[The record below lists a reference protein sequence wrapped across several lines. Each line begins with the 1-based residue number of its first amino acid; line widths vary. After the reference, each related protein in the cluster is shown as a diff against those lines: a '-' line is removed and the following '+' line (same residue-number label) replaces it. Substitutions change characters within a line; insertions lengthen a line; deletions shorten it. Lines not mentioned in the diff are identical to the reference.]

1 MQEYQLPF
9 ADIKILRN
17 DIAEVIIHDG
27 IEMDI
32 AMVQQY
38 HESLLQHLQPP
49 FSLLIN
55 KINSYTY
62 TFDAQK
68 SLATLPEINAMAVIV
83 YNDIS
88 KLSTDNLASFP
99 RDTQWN
105 LQIFNDRFAAISW
118 LELEQKNLNT

>member
-1 MQEYQLPF
+1 MHEYQLPF
-9 ADIKILRN
+9 ADLKILRK

-27 IEMDI
+27 IEMDLE
-32 AMVQQY
+32 MVQQY
-38 HESLLQHLQPP
+38 HDSLLQHLQPP

-68 SLATLPEINAMAVIV
+68 TLATLPEINAMAVIV

-88 KLSTDNLASFP
+88 KVSTDSLATFP

-105 LQIFNDRFAAISW
+105 IKIFYDRFAAISW
-118 LELEQKNLNT
+118 LELQQKNIST